1 MEVSLMLLTAL
12 LESINCYKFKIFC
25 RNLGHSW
32 VIFGSLGLRLMGQW
46 INTFDFDTYSDAFV
60 ADEVGENSFITVPA
74 GRVRL
79 GKPVNFPTYG
89 WDCEYGE
96 TDME

>member
-1 MEVSLMLLTAL
+1 M
-12 LESINCYKFKIFC
+12 
-25 RNLGHSW
+25 
-32 VIFGSLGLRLMGQW
+32 
-46 INTFDFDTYSDAFV
+46 
-60 ADEVGENSFITVPA
+60 GENSFITVPA